1 MGLIFSTRHSEVW
14 YCFSLCSKPTLNVHS
29 TFYDRNIQLQ
39 KYFKKEVDLLGT
51 TVTFLLLF
59 FFFSVGKLTLVNCIE
74 DFISIQSF
82 LLKRFIYWERLFFF
96 CTNMNSVHFL
106 RDVSARNVILT
117 FISSLFFLR
126 FIDLCTYTLESTEKF
141 HLRHPFSLKI
151 NIKFKGF
158 SLSRA
163 MARTCNNQ
171 QFNVSC
177 FLFSHY
183 CGIVDT

>member
-1 MGLIFSTRHSEVW
+1 MYIALFMIETSS
-14 YCFSLCSKPTLNVHS
+14 
-29 TFYDRNIQLQ
+29 
-39 KYFKKEVDLLGT
+39 FKKEVDLLGT

-59 FFFSVGKLTLVNCIE
+59 FFFFSWETHLPIALE
-74 DFISIQSF
+74 DFVSIQSF
-82 LLKRFIYWERLFFF
+82 LFKRFIYWERLLF
-96 CTNMNSVHFL
+96 CTNMNSIHFL
-106 RDVSARNVILT
+106 RYVSARNVILT

-126 FIDLCTYTLESTEKF
+126 FIDLCTYILESTEKF
-141 HLRHPFSLKI
+141 HLRHHFSLKI

-177 FLFSHY
+177 FLFSVELLIH
-183 CGIVDT
+183 